1 MLIYLVI
8 LIWGEVVFHNRKQA
22 LDKVLVAENNKKK
35 YFTRSIEMYVFIGF
49 MVGFFIG
56 VAASLF
62 AISLCVASDEREN
75 FYDEEDGDK

>member
-1 MLIYLVI
+1 M
-8 LIWGEVVFHNRKQA
+8 G
-22 LDKVLVAENNKKK
+22 
-35 YFTRSIEMYVFIGF
+35 VFIGF

-62 AISLCVASDEREN
+62 AISSDEREN